1 MNKDDVGVDREPNG
15 DDRLRAGVIGP
26 MGGVA
31 LFLSGIELIGRGGRI
46 KYAELAPVGPPNDN
60 LLVSATTLRNA
71 GLLIA
76 SKGFEP
82 GFRRIGGRSWV
93 NFAFR

>member
-1 MNKDDVGVDREPNG
+1 MNKDDVDVDREPKG
-15 DDRLRAGVIGP
+15 DDRLRVGATGSA
-26 MGGVA
+26 GGVT
-31 LFLSGIELIGRGGRI
+31 LLLTGIELIGRGGRM

-76 SKGFEP
+76 ST
-82 GFRRIGGRSWV
+82 
-93 NFAFR
+93 

>member
-1 MNKDDVGVDREPNG
+1 MNKDDDDVLVDREPNG
-15 DDRLRAGVIGP
+15 DDRLCVGVIGP
-26 MGGVA
+26 MEGIA
-31 LFLSGIELIGRGGRI
+31 LLLTGIELMGRGGRM

-76 SKGFEP
+76 STYKNEMAG
-82 GFRRIGGRSWV
+82 S
-93 NFAFR
+93 

>member
-1 MNKDDVGVDREPNG
+1 MNKDDVDVDREPKG
-15 DDRLRAGVIGP
+15 DERLRVGVIGS
-26 MGGVA
+26 MGGIT
-31 LFLSGIELIGRGGRI
+31 LLLTGIELIGRGGRM

-76 SKGFEP
+76 STYKSEMAGT
-82 GFRRIGGRSWV
+82 
-93 NFAFR
+93 